1 MFGAG
6 PNASDR
12 KFYEAFVAHAK
23 RSVEAAH
30 LLVDMLREPSRSP
43 ELAKTIGAV
52 ETAGDQITH
61 ETIARLHKIWIT
73 PLDRSDIHSLISRLD
88 DVLDMIEAVSE
99 RLMLYGI
106 QDVPEFAHT
115 LAATVLQSAEAVNK
129 AVSLL
134 PDMKKR
140 PKEVLEL
147 CVEINRLENE
157 ADSGYR
163 LALAELFKGG
173 YDALTVMKWR
183 DIIDNLEA
191 AADRCEDV
199 ANILEGI
206 VLEYA

>member
-1 MFGAG
+1 MFGSG

-12 KFYEAFVAHAK
+12 KFYDAFTSHAG
-23 RSVEAAH
+23 RSVEAAR
-30 LLVDMLREPSRSP
+30 LLVEMLKNPERAV
-43 ELAKTIGAV
+43 ELAKAIGEV
-52 ETAGDQITH
+52 ENAGDQITH
-61 ETIARLHKIWIT
+61 DTIARLHKIWIT
-73 PLDRSDIHSLISRLD
+73 PLDRADIHSLISRLD

-99 RLMLYGI
+99 RLMLFEI
-106 QDVPEFAHT
+106 KDVPEFAHT
-115 LAATVLQSAEAVNK
+115 LAATVLHSTEAMDK

-134 PDMKKR
+134 PQVKK
-140 PKEVLEL
+140 PKEILDL

-157 ADSGYR
+157 ADGAYR
-163 LALAELFKGG
+163 RGLAELFNGG
-173 YDALTVMKWR
+173 YDAFMVMKWR

>member
-1 MFGAG
+1 
-6 PNASDR
+6 
-12 KFYEAFVAHAK
+12 
-23 RSVEAAH
+23 
-30 LLVDMLREPSRSP
+30 
-43 ELAKTIGAV
+43 
-52 ETAGDQITH
+52 
-61 ETIARLHKIWIT
+61 
-73 PLDRSDIHSLISRLD
+73 
-88 DVLDMIEAVSE
+88 
-99 RLMLYGI
+99 
-106 QDVPEFAHT
+106 VPQFAHT
-115 LAATVLQSAEAVNK
+115 LAATVLESALAVDK
-129 AVSLL
+129 AVALL
-134 PDMKKR
+134 PHVKSK